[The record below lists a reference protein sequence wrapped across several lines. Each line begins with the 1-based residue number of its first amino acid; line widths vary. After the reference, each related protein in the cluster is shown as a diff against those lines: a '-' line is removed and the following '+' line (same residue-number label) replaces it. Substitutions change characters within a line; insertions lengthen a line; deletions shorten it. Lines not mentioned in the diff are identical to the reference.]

1 MKSLIQIVL
10 MISLPFVFFSCD
22 SSNEPQT
29 NDFIKGDVSFGL
41 KSSVTFE
48 QIIDNVFTIEEIQ
61 TIKAGLYNSSTQFP
75 EDSLHF
81 IESTF
86 YQLDF
91 IDTALTTIKY
101 SDNNNWLLNIGIR
114 GFNENNIVKWYD
126 LQSQF
131 NMNPISTY
139 KIYGLFKVEE
149 GKESYCIDRLK
160 ETGLFDWLDYNYVA
174 NISH

>member
-1 MKSLIQIVL
+1 MIISLI
-10 MISLPFVFFSCD
+10 FSGCD

-48 QIIDNVFTIEEIQ
+48 QMIDNVFTIEEIHK
-61 TIKAGLYNSSTQFP
+61 IKVGLRNSSTQFP

-86 YQLDF
+86 YQLNF
-91 IDTALTTIKY
+91 IDTALTTIRY
-101 SDNNNWLLNIGIR
+101 SDDNKWLLYLGIR
-114 GFNENNIVKWYD
+114 GFSENNIVQWYD
-126 LQSQF
+126 LKNQF
-131 NMNPISTY
+131 NMNPTSPY
-139 KIYGLFKVEE
+139 NIYGLFKVEE
-149 GKESYCIDRLK
+149 GKESYCINRLK

-174 NISH
+174 DIVHH

>member
-1 MKSLIQIVL
+1 MKTLFQIIIIVALI
-10 MISLPFVFFSCD
+10 FSGCD

-41 KSSVTFE
+41 KPSVTFE
-48 QIIDNVFTIEEIQ
+48 QMIDNVFTIEEIQ
-61 TIKAGLYNSSTQFP
+61 KIKAGLYNSSTQFP

-91 IDTALTTIKY
+91 IDTTLTTIKY
-101 SDNNNWLLNIGIR
+101 SEDNKWLLNLGIR
-114 GFNENNIVKWYD
+114 GFSENNIVQWYD
-126 LQSQF
+126 LKSQF
-131 NMNPISTY
+131 NMNPTSSY
-139 KIYGLFKVEE
+139 SIYGLFKVEE
-149 GKESYCIDRLK
+149 GKESYCINRLK